1 MAKVAKIMFSDFIDH
16 FAALDDKQ
24 IVKDVRKSIED
35 LAEGNSRGKSFGAFI
50 VKSTNDRIAKARKK
64 KVEAGRKGGLA
75 LAAKYRKIK
84 ELTASKENYQFT
96 SQISANDVEPDNVKL
111 DIGKL
116 SQDATNGNAVDDRKV
131 ATSCDTLKA
140 DGDIR
145 EDSQAKPDGSA
156 ITRNETRHIDA
167 LGPSANHYATRQAK
181 NGDAAT
187 REGADESTTVSRNMR
202 RVPQNGA
209 PAHGFSG
216 GRTAQGTMSRSPEAA
231 AQSGKASAL
240 DGLPDKDGQSAKTRD
255 TRASVRY
262 APPSCSPEDGN
273 HYDQESSISTD
284 SPQPDGLTGPT
295 AGGSC
300 GEISDA
306 ATTPC
311 ASTVR
316 TNPSQ
321 EAPTRK
327 AGDELTESGNRSLRN
342 PPPSCEDHLD
352 EARQS
357 RRTGASPQRVKNQPS
372 SHCGKAPVRSFGESG
387 LVHMTDAQANSIRSY
402 YGEDFDR
409 AVGILENYILSL
421 PSKAEGDEKG
431 EAKFWRED
439 YAKRNHYFAMRR
451 DNWVDNALKKA
462 KTADKRLENASNPNY
477 KSFKQQDLDARTE
490 FFSKSIFDGNE
501 AI

>member
-1 MAKVAKIMFSDFIDH
+1 MSTYLAKIMFSDFIDH
-16 FAALDDKQ
+16 FSGMDDKQ

-50 VKSTNDRIAKARKK
+50 VKSAKERIAKVRKK

-75 LAAKYRKIK
+75 NIAKYHKIK
-84 ELTASKENYQFT
+84 ELTSQNNYQVT
-96 SQISANDVEPDNVKL
+96 TTHATTHTISTDNVEPDNVKL

-116 SQDATNGNAVDDRKV
+116 SQDATNGNAVDDRK
-131 ATSCDTLKA
+131 APTSCDTLKA
-140 DGDIR
+140 DGYIR
-145 EDSQAKPDGSA
+145 EDYQDRKSGTSANHYTADASEGDLEVNPDGQQSTQA
-156 ITRNETRHIDA
+156 EAGT
-167 LGPSANHYATRQAK
+167 SANHYATRQAT

-187 REGADESTTVSRNMR
+187 SDGADESSTVSRNMR

-209 PAHGFSG
+209 QAHGFSG
-216 GRTAQGTMSRSPEAA
+216 GRTAQGTMYRSPEAA

-240 DGLPDKDGQSAKTRD
+240 DSLPDKDGQSAKTRD
-255 TRASVRY
+255 NSEHSRCRY
-262 APPSCSPEDGN
+262 AQPSCSPEDGN
-273 HYDQESSISTD
+273 HYDQDTSISTD
-284 SPQPDGLTGPT
+284 DTQPEGLTGPSH
-295 AGGSC
+295 GGSV
-300 GEISDA
+300 
-306 ATTPC
+306 
-311 ASTVR
+311 AS
-316 TNPSQ
+316 
-321 EAPTRK
+321 
-327 AGDELTESGNRSLRN
+327 L
-342 PPPSCEDHLD
+342 
-352 EARQS
+352 EARES
-357 RRTGASPQRVKNQPS
+357 RRTGADPERVKNQPS
-372 SHCGKAPVRSFGESG
+372 SHCCNAPVRSFGEYG
-387 LVHMTDAQANSIRSY
+387 LVHMTDYQANSLRSY

-409 AVGILENYILSL
+409 AVGIIENYILSL

>member
-1 MAKVAKIMFSDFIDH
+1 MFDEFIQH
-16 FAALDDKQ
+16 FASLDDKQ
-24 IVKDVRKSIED
+24 IVKDIRKSIED
-35 LAEGNSRGKSFGAFI
+35 LTDGNAKGKSFGAQM
-50 VKSTNDRIAKARKK
+50 VKSEKERIKTNRPQRI
-64 KVEAGRKGGLA
+64 EAGKKGGFA

-84 ELTASKENYQFT
+84 ELTAQNNDQVT
-96 SQISANDVEPDNVKL
+96 TTQISTNDPVLTTPNAGGSCGE
-111 DIGKL
+111 I
-116 SQDATNGNAVDDRKV
+116 SDAASKS

-167 LGPSANHYATRQAK
+167 LEPSANHYATRQAN

-202 RVPQNGA
+202 CVPQNEA

-216 GRTAQGTMSRSPEAA
+216 GRTAQGTMSRSPEAT

-240 DGLPDKDGQSAKTRD
+240 DGLQDKDGQSAKTRD
-255 TRASVRY
+255 NSEHSRCRY
-262 APPSCSPEDGN
+262 AQPSCSPEDGN
-273 HYDQESSISTD
+273 HYDQYPSISTD
-284 SPQPDGLTGPT
+284 NPQPEGLTGPSH
-295 AGGSC
+295 GGSV
-300 GEISDA
+300 
-306 ATTPC
+306 
-311 ASTVR
+311 AS
-316 TNPSQ
+316 
-321 EAPTRK
+321 
-327 AGDELTESGNRSLRN
+327 L
-342 PPPSCEDHLD
+342 
-352 EARQS
+352 EARES
-357 RRTGASPQRVKNQPS
+357 RRTGAAPERVKNKPS
-372 SHCGKAPVRSFGESG
+372 SHCGKAPVRSFGEYG
-387 LVHMTDAQANSIRSY
+387 LVHMTDSQANNLRSY

-431 EAKFWRED
+431 EAKLWRED

-490 FFSKSIFDGNE
+490 FFSKSIFDGKE

>member
-1 MAKVAKIMFSDFIDH
+1 MTRWARFMFDEFIQH
-16 FAALDDKQ
+16 FASLDDKQ

-35 LAEGNSRGKSFGAFI
+35 LTDGNAKGKSFGAQM
-50 VKSTNDRIAKARKK
+50 VKSEKERIKTNRPQRI
-64 KVEAGRKGGLA
+64 EAGKKGGFA

-84 ELTASKENYQFT
+84 ELTAQNNYQVN
-96 SQISANDVEPDNVKL
+96 SQISANDPTLTVPTA
-111 DIGKL
+111 G
-116 SQDATNGNAVDDRKV
+116 G
-131 ATSCDTLKA
+131 SCDTFTA
-140 DGDIR
+140 DGDTR
-145 EDSQAKPDGSA
+145 EDSHAKPDGSA
-156 ITRNETRHIDA
+156 ITRNETRAIDA
-167 LGPSANHYATRQAK
+167 LEPSANHYATRQAK
-181 NGDAAT
+181 NGEAAT
-187 REGADESTTVSRNMR
+187 REGADVSTTFSKNMR
-202 RVPQNGA
+202 Q
-209 PAHGFSG
+209 PAN
-216 GRTAQGTMSRSPEAA
+216 
-231 AQSGKASAL
+231 
-240 DGLPDKDGQSAKTRD
+240 TRD
-255 TRASVRY
+255 TRAIGRY

-273 HYDQESSISTD
+273 HYDQDAPISTD
-284 SPQPDGLTGPT
+284 NHQPDGLTGQT

-306 ATTPC
+306 ATTSR

-327 AGDELTESGNRSLRN
+327 AGDELIESGNGSLRN
-342 PPPSCEDHLD
+342 PPPSCEEHLD
-352 EARQS
+352 KARQ
-357 RRTGASPQRVKNQPS
+357 RQRTGAAPDRVKNQPS

-387 LVHMTDAQANSIRSY
+387 LVHMTDAQANSLRSY

-477 KSFKQQDLDARTE
+477 KSFKQQDIDARTE
-490 FFSKSIFDGNE
+490 FFSKSIFDGKE

>member
-1 MAKVAKIMFSDFIDH
+1 MSTYLAKIMFSDFIDH
-16 FAALDDKQ
+16 FSGMDDKQ

-35 LAEGNSRGKSFGAFI
+35 LAECNSRGKSFGAFI
-50 VKSTNDRIAKARKK
+50 VKSTNDRIAKVRKK
-64 KVEAGRKGGLA
+64 KVEAGRKGGLSNI
-75 LAAKYRKIK
+75 AKYRKIK
-84 ELTASKENYQFT
+84 ELTAQNNYQVT
-96 SQISANDVEPDNVKL
+96 TTHATTPTISTDNVETDNVKL

-116 SQDATNGNAVDDRKV
+116 SQDAPNGNAGVNVHDAGNGDALKS
-131 ATSCDTLKA
+131 ATSCGTLTA
-140 DGDIR
+140 DGDTR
-145 EDSQAKPDGSA
+145 EDSQAIPDGSA
-156 ITRNETRHIDA
+156 ITRNETRAHDA
-167 LGPSANHYATRQAK
+167 LEPSANHY
-181 NGDAAT
+181 
-187 REGADESTTVSRNMR
+187 
-202 RVPQNGA
+202 
-209 PAHGFSG
+209 
-216 GRTAQGTMSRSPEAA
+216 
-231 AQSGKASAL
+231 
-240 DGLPDKDGQSAKTRD
+240 
-255 TRASVRY
+255 
-262 APPSCSPEDGN
+262 
-273 HYDQESSISTD
+273 DQEPIDVSKPTISTD
-284 SPQPDGLTGPT
+284 NPQPEGLTGPT

-311 ASTVR
+311 ASTVS

-327 AGDELTESGNRSLRN
+327 AGDELNESGNGSLWN

-357 RRTGASPQRVKNQPS
+357 RRTGAAPQRVKNQPS

-409 AVGILENYILSL
+409 AVAILENYILSL

-431 EAKFWRED
+431 ESKFWRED

-477 KSFKQQDLDARTE
+477 KSFKQQDIDARTE
-490 FFSKSIFDGNE
+490 FFSKSIFDGKE